1 MKNITSF
8 FLFIAIFSCTKTNE
22 KKEIPSESPK
32 VEVLETPVLVK
43 DKLVFTVQIAAL
55 RTPNAKLASLANIYI
70 YNEDDLLKYR
80 FGSFKTYA
88 EAKIYKIDLRINY
101 QGAFVQS
108 MLNDL
113 PISITD
119 ALQY

>member
-1 MKNITSF
+1 MKNIILVF
-8 FLFIAIFSCTKTNE
+8 FCIALFSCTKTDE
-22 KKEIPSESPK
+22 KKEIPNESPK
-32 VEVLETPVLVK
+32 VEVLGTPVLVK

-70 YNEDDLLKYR
+70 YKEDDLLKYR

-88 EAKIYKIDLRINY
+88 EAKIFRTDLKIKY
-101 QGAFVQS
+101 QGVF
-108 MLNDL
+108 NDL

>member
-1 MKNITSF
+1 MKNIILVF
-8 FLFIAIFSCTKTNE
+8 FCIAIFSCTKTDE

-32 VEVLETPVLVK
+32 VEVLGTPELVK

-55 RTPNAKLASLANIYI
+55 RTHSAKLASLANIYV

-88 EAKIYKIDLRINY
+88 EAKIYKIDLRIKH
-101 QGAFVQS
+101 QGAFVQA
-108 MLNDL
+108 MLNES
-113 PISITD
+113 PISIKD

>member
-1 MKNITSF
+1 MKNIILVF
-8 FLFIAIFSCTKTNE
+8 FCIALFSCTKTDE
-22 KKEIPSESPK
+22 KKEIPNESPK
-32 VEVLETPVLVK
+32 VEVLGTPLLVK

-55 RTPNAKLASLANIYI
+55 STPNAKLASLANIYI
-70 YNEDDLLKYR
+70 YKEDDLLKYR

-88 EAKIYKIDLRINY
+88 EAKIFRTDLKIKY
-101 QGAFVQS
+101 QGVFVQA

>member
-1 MKNITSF
+1 MKKIISLFFCIT
-8 FLFIAIFSCTKTNE
+8 IFSCTNTDE
-22 KKEIPSESPK
+22 KKEIIIE
-32 VEVLETPVLVK
+32 EFK
-43 DKLVFTVQIAAL
+43 DKVVVAPILVEDNLVFTVQIAAL
-55 RTPNAKLASLANIYI
+55 KNPNDKLASIVNVYI
-70 YNEDDLLKYR
+70 YDEDDLLKYR

-88 EAKIYKIDLRINY
+88 EAKIFRTDLKIKY
-101 QGAFVQS
+101 QGVFVQA

>member
-55 RTPNAKLASLANIYI
+55 RTPNAKLASIVNVYI
-70 YNEDDLLKYR
+70 YDEDDLLKYR

-88 EAKIYKIDLRINY
+88 EAKIFRTDLKIKY
-101 QGAFVQS
+101 QGVFVQA

>member
-101 QGAFVQS
+101 QGAFVQA